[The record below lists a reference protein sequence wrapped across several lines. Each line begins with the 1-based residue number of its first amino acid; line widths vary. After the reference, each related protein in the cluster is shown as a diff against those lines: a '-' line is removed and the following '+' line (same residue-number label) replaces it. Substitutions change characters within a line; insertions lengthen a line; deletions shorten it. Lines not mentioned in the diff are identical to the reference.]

1 MKKVLLFLIFT
12 FGVNFSYADCAMSGM
27 AFFPK
32 KRNISLNSL
41 FIIQGYS
48 MSEETVESFREREIF
63 LISESGELVLLTLQ
77 EILKGQ
83 MSLTQAIFKP
93 VSELKP
99 NTKYFLHYSNE
110 TNREVLEMQQW
121 NPESKQREKVYWQTS
136 EVKSTDLISPSLKI
150 DYEKSEVIHYGCGP
164 SSNAIFK
171 VSNRDNLEIWYKAE
185 VIELST
191 NKKTTFYL
199 TEWENKINVGHG
211 MCSGAF
217 VFKDQGKYKVR
228 FTPTNM
234 DGESIQTT
242 EWKIFDSPFV
252 NDKPFIK
259 LKQPK
264 TAI

>member
-1 MKKVLLFLIFT
+1 MKKVLVLLFFT
-12 FGVNFSYADCAMSGM
+12 LAVNFSYADCAMSGM
-27 AFFPK
+27 EFFPK

-48 MSEETVESFREREIF
+48 MSEETVESFRERAVY
-63 LISESGELVLLTLQ
+63 LVSESGELVLLTLQ

-110 TNREVLEMQQW
+110 TNREVLEIQQW

-136 EVKSTDLISPSLKI
+136 EVKSMDSISPSLKI

-164 SSNAIFK
+164 SSNAIFT
-171 VSNRDNLEIWYKAE
+171 VSNSNQLEIWYKTE
-185 VIELST
+185 VIEIAT

-199 TEWENKINVGHG
+199 TEWENKLNVGHG

-228 FTPTNM
+228 FTPTNI

-242 EWKIFDSPFV
+242 EWKIFDSPYV
-252 NDKPFIK
+252 DDKPFIK
-259 LKQPK
+259 LKLPP
-264 TAI
+264 TAA